1 MSLSA
6 IKGLIIR
13 LGGLRE
19 GKKALVLVSEGY
31 SNYIPPQ
38 MQSMNGQVRGQG
50 NAAFNDP
57 FAGDGQQQQTL
68 RFFGEAEMMGRLK
81 DIYDLANRY
90 NVSIYALDPR
100 GLAAFEQD
108 IDEGGAGIS
117 LTTDKEMLRMTLTS
131 LQVLAD
137 NTDGRAI
144 VNKNDLAARHAPDP
158 PRSERLLPAR
168 VQLEQGARGRQVP
181 RDQGQGEAA
190 RPRHPRAQ
198 GLRRLQSRGSQE
210 GARADRRTIV
220 RRTSTW
226 RWRRS

>member
-1 MSLSA
+1 
-6 IKGLIIR
+6 
-13 LGGLRE
+13 
-19 GKKALVLVSEGY
+19 
-31 SNYIPPQ
+31 
-38 MQSMNGQVRGQG
+38 
-50 NAAFNDP
+50 
-57 FAGDGQQQQTL
+57 
-68 RFFGEAEMMGRLK
+68 MMGRLK

-144 VNKNDLAARHAPDP
+144 VNKNDLAGGHAADS
-158 PRSERLLPAR
+158 PRSERVLPAR
-168 VQLEQGARGRQVP
+168 LQLEQGARGRQVP

-190 RPRHPRAQ
+190 RSRRPRAQ

-210 GARADRRTIV
+210 GARADEGRSSEGRRPGAGVDRDAGRSRRLHPLVDGDVARVQRQDENHLRVGTGGAGA
-220 RRTSTW
+220 RHTRRPRTS
-226 RWRRS
+226 S